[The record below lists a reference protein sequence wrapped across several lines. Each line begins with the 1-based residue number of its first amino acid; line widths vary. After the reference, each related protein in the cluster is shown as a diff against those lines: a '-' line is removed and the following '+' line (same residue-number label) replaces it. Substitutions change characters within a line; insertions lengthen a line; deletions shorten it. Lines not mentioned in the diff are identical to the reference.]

1 VDRAIGVDLG
11 GTKILAG
18 VIDRGGAVERS
29 IERPTPTGSEEEL
42 VAALEDVVADLSGS
56 TPVGALG
63 FAVPSTID
71 QRRGVATSSVNIP
84 IQNLALRDLMHERF
98 GLPAGI
104 ENDAN
109 AAALAEWTLGAGRG
123 STDMVMLTLGTGVGG
138 GVVTGGKLFR
148 GWAELGHVVLEFDG
162 PPCFGTCTGRGHV
175 ESLVSGSAAN
185 RVAEEVLGPGA
196 DAHQLVSRARE
207 GEKDALDAMTKI
219 GRYLGAAIG
228 SFVNV
233 FDAELFVIGGGFGSA
248 AGDLIVGPAGE
259 IVDREV
265 LSPARGHV
273 RIVPA
278 KLGPEAGLVGAGLI
292 AFEALDSPLP
302 AAAA

>member
-1 VDRAIGVDLG
+1 VERAIGVDLG

-18 VIDRGGAVERS
+18 VIDRSGAVERS
-29 IERPTPTGSEEEL
+29 IERPTPTASEGEL
-42 VAALEDVVADLSGS
+42 VEALADVVADLSRE

-71 QRRGVATSSVNIP
+71 RRRGVATGSVNIP
-84 IQNLALRDLMHERF
+84 LQNLALQDLLHERF
-98 GLPAGI
+98 GLPVGL

-123 STDMVMLTLGTGVGG
+123 STEMVMLTLGTGVGG
-138 GVVTGGKLFR
+138 GVVSDGRLFR

-185 RVAEEVLGPGA
+185 RVARELLGPDA
-196 DAHQLVSRARE
+196 DAHDLVDRARAGD
-207 GEKDALDAMTKI
+207 GESIGALARI
-219 GRYLGAAIG
+219 GRYLGAAVG

-233 FDAELFVIGGGFGSA
+233 FGAELFVIGGGFGSA
-248 AGDLIVGPAGE
+248 AGELILGPAQE
-259 IVDREV
+259 IVEREV
-265 LSPARGHV
+265 LAPARGRV
-273 RIVPA
+273 KIVPGE
-278 KLGPEAGLVGAGLI
+278 LGPEAGLVGAGLI
-292 AFEALDSPLP
+292 AYEALDSHSRDG
-302 AAAA
+302 A